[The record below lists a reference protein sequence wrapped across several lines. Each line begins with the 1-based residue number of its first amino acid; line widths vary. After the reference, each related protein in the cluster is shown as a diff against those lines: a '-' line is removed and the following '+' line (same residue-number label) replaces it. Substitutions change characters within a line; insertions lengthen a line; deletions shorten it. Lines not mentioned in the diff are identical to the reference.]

1 MSGDDP
7 LRLEWWNGLWQ
18 FPHFRAAQRFVTAV
32 WGVVYLAEALVR
44 FGSALVLSPAQV
56 VTLSHVMAFVVLV
69 ALILWTR
76 RYLLAVRERRIR
88 ELAAQA
94 QRS

>member
-1 MSGDDP
+1 MYLVEAL
-7 LRLEWWNGLWQ
+7 LRL
-18 FPHFRAAQRFVTAV
+18 
-32 WGVVYLAEALVR
+32 
-44 FGSALVLSPAQV
+44 GSALLLSPAQV

-69 ALILWTR
+69 TLIAWTR

-94 QRS
+94 PRP